1 MFGHESN
8 GNEYEYLSGSRRNF
22 FLNSVH
28 ELVAGDALTAKN
40 NSSRG
45 SGPYIAEKIGSTVI
59 ILAQNGVS
67 HGVGIKCSEVIIF
80 GLKAI

>member
-1 MFGHESN
+1 MVIVVETAAIFKAN
-8 GNEYEYLSGSRRNF
+8 CQAIEYIEVS
-22 FLNSVH
+22 
-28 ELVAGDALTAKN
+28 
-40 NSSRG
+40 
-45 SGPYIAEKIGSTVI
+45 PYIAEKIGSTVI